1 MRIQQ
6 RQNRRRAATA
16 LETVVV
22 LIPVVLFLFGVF
34 QYGRLLMD
42 WNVLNNAAREGC
54 RYALVNNTSATV
66 ATDVQT
72 VVTARMGG
80 EVKSFTNFT
89 VTISGTHLGV
99 STPVNNLVPG
109 DLVTVTISGNY
120 KFINLPIPTPT
131 MTMTSAVTMVCEGGT

>member
-1 MRIQQ
+1 MRIQRLQ
-6 RQNRRRAATA
+6 SRRRAATA

-22 LIPVVLFLFGVF
+22 VIPVVLFMFGVF

-66 ATDVQT
+66 ASDVDAVIT
-72 VVTARMGG
+72 TRMGG
-80 EVKSFTNFT
+80 EKKSFTTWSVT
-89 VTISGTHLGV
+89 VSGTHLGV
-99 STPVNNLVPG
+99 DTPVNSLVPG
-109 DLVTVTISGNY
+109 DLVTVTVSGKY
-120 KFINLPIPTPT
+120 KFINLPIPTPI